1 MYFETFH
8 NIVNCIKDQF
18 NQRDYQIYVHL
29 QQILIKGFKEQ
40 DWKDDFHIVMQN
52 YGVNEFDIPLLKTQ
66 LLLLPEI
73 AKFYGLNS
81 RMQLSEMIALFQKLD
96 TIKEMLVPEV
106 IKLVKSILV
115 MPASCTVSKR

>member
-29 QQILIKGFKEQ
+29 QQILIKDFKEQ
-40 DWKDDFHIVMQN
+40 DWKDDFHIQN
-52 YGVNEFDIPLLKTQ
+52 YGVNEFDVPSLKTQ

-73 AKFYGLNS
+73 ATFYGFD
-81 RMQLSEMIALFQKLD
+81 QQ
-96 TIKEMLVPEV
+96 
-106 IKLVKSILV
+106 
-115 MPASCTVSKR
+115 